1 MSRSGVFYVIKAMEG
16 VASGTAPAGAARA
29 SARREIDR
37 EVPAGARPD
46 GSPSSRVRRVLAAVY
61 HGIVGAPGRAARGR
75 RRLGG
80 AAQAD

>member
-16 VASGTAPAGAARA
+16 VASGTSPAGAARA
-29 SARREIDR
+29 SARPEVDR
-37 EVPAGARPD
+37 EVPAAARPN
-46 GSPSSRVRRVLAAVY
+46 SPSRVRRVLAAVY
-61 HGIVGAPGRAARGR
+61 HGIAGAPGRAARGR